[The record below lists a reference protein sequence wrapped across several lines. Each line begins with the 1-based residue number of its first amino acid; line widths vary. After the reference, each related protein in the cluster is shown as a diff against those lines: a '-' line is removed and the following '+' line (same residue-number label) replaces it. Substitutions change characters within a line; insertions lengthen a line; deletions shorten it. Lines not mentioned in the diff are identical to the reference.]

1 LDRTTITMPNGRLSE
16 LRIEGFGMRDRIRFA
31 TTLGLVYGTTE
42 AQIRQ
47 VVLEIERLLR
57 GVPEVWPEGV
67 VARFVNLGASSLE
80 IEVMCWF
87 QTADYDVFRRIRQDV
102 LLGILRIVEEA
113 GTSIAFPTTTVK
125 LEGTSGPMDPRPS

>member
-1 LDRTTITMPNGRLSE
+1 
-16 LRIEGFGMRDRIRFA
+16 
-31 TTLGLVYGTTE
+31 
-42 AQIRQ
+42 
-47 VVLEIERLLR
+47 
-57 GVPEVWPEGV
+57 
-67 VARFVNLGASSLE
+67 
-80 IEVMCWF
+80 MCWF